1 MSRMS
6 ERTKNPMNVRFSKS
20 NNWKGKTGENY
31 KGFECFIDDRY
42 SVRAAHRL
50 MSTYQ
55 RYGIKTIGA
64 FIRRYAPANENDT
77 ELYIKRVCV
86 MTKLDKETLIDDEKV
101 KVLVLQAMA
110 VVESTSIMPMSYI
123 KESIA
128 L

>member
-31 KGFECFIDDRY
+31 KGFECFICDRY

-50 MSTYQ
+50 MSTYS

-77 ELYIKRVCV
+77 ELYIKRVCE
-86 MTKLDKETLIDDEKV
+86 MTRLNKETLIDNEEV
-101 KVLVLQAMA
+101 RILLLQAMA
-110 VVESTSIMPMSYI
+110 VVESSSYVSIDYI

>member
-50 MSTYQ
+50 MSSYQ
-55 RYGIKTIGA
+55 KYGIRTIGA

-77 ELYIKRVCV
+77 EMYIKRVCR
-86 MTKLDKETLIDDEKV
+86 MTGLIQETIIDNEAIEI
-101 KVLVLQAMA
+101 LLLQAMA
-110 VVESTSIMPMSYI
+110 VVESGSIMSMAYI

>member
-42 SVRAAHRL
+42 SVRAAYKL
-50 MSTYQ
+50 MFTYQ
-55 RYGIKTIGA
+55 KYGVKTIGQ
-64 FIRRYAPANENDT
+64 FIRRYAPSSENDT
-77 ELYIKRVCV
+77 ERYIKSVCSQTG
-86 MTKLDKETLIDDEKV
+86 MNEETLIRDENV
-101 KVLVLQAMA
+101 KIELLQAMA
-110 VVESTSIMPMSYI
+110 VVESASFISRPYIMEAI
-123 KESIA
+123 K

>member
-6 ERTKNPMNVRFSKS
+6 ERTKNPLNVRFSKS

-55 RYGIKTIGA
+55 RYGIKTIAA
-64 FIRRYAPANENDT
+64 FIRRYAPNNENNT
-77 ELYIKRVCV
+77 ELYIKRICE
-86 MTKLDKETLIDDEKV
+86 MTKLNEETLINDENIKI
-101 KVLVLQAMA
+101 LLLQAMA
-110 VVESTSIMPMSYI
+110 VIESGSFMSITYI

>member
-6 ERTKNPMNVRFSKS
+6 ERTKNPLNVRFSKS

-42 SVRAAHRL
+42 SMRAAHRL
-50 MSTYQ
+50 MSTYR
-55 RYGIKTIGA
+55 RYGIKTIAA
-64 FIRRYAPANENDT
+64 FIRRYAPNNENNT
-77 ELYIKRVCV
+77 ELYIKRICE
-86 MTKLDKETLIDDEKV
+86 MTKLNEETLINDENIKI
-101 KVLVLQAMA
+101 LLLQAMA
-110 VVESTSIMPMSYI
+110 VVESGSFMSLTYI